1 MEITRLGYYEPNS
14 TWRLSYVNNMTRIE
28 GAYEAELA
36 DSQIAD
42 IVSIFLTTFF
52 ILLDDIYHPII
63 PVYN

>member
-1 MEITRLGYYEPNS
+1 
-14 TWRLSYVNNMTRIE
+14 MTRIE